1 MKLKVDRQPNRYM
14 YYSDIKDSLDPD
26 LTGSFSQLK
35 SASPKKKGQAT
46 FEGRVDEEKKL
57 LDKQDG
63 TKQVIVID
71 NHFDTGFTIKS
82 CLESYHRQNTEG
94 LKFHPIQVT
103 VYVDPLLALIEFK
116 PYYYDLLLVDIDMP
130 SMSGYE
136 LVEKIV
142 ERDPNIKICFISAG
156 EINYEAIREI
166 RHPSRSFGCFIKKP
180 ASSTYLI
187 NRVVQEL
194 Y

>member
-1 MKLKVDRQPNRYM
+1 MKLKVDRQLNRYT
-14 YYSDIKDSLDPD
+14 YYSGIKDSLDPD
-26 LTGSFSQLK
+26 ITGSFSQLK
-35 SASPKKKGQAT
+35 NASPKKKGQTT
-46 FEGRVDEEKKL
+46 FEERVDGKKKL
-57 LDKQDG
+57 LDIQNG
-63 TKQVIVID
+63 TKQVLVID
-71 NHFDTGFTIKS
+71 DHFDSAFTVKS
-82 CLESYHRQNTEG
+82 CLESYYRQDTEG

-142 ERDPNIKICFISAG
+142 KLDPNIKICFISAG

-166 RHPSRSFGCFIKKP
+166 IHPSRSFGCFIKKP
-180 ASSTYLI
+180 ASSTHLI
-187 NRVVQEL
+187 NRVLQEL